1 MTALM
6 KAETGARRF
15 EFFKELEDIRHDMEK
30 MLGWSGRRFPML
42 RWTEPGI
49 ARPNIDMFE
58 KGKNLVIKAEL
69 PGLNKNDVKVTV
81 MNDVLTIEGVKEEEK
96 KVDEENYF
104 ARELFYGN
112 FLRRIVLPFELK
124 ADEIEA
130 HFDRGV
136 LEITIPKEEAF
147 LLEEH
152 PVEVKVE

>member
-1 MTALM
+1 M
-6 KAETGARRF
+6 
-15 EFFKELEDIRHDMEK
+15 
-30 MLGWSGRRFPML
+30 
-42 RWTEPGI
+42 
-49 ARPNIDMFE
+49 
-58 KGKNLVIKAEL
+58 
-69 PGLNKNDVKVTV
+69 
-81 MNDVLTIEGVKEEEK
+81 TIEGVKEEEK